1 VWWNVG
7 QILEG
12 RGGGALVRGGDGGMN
27 GWVVGRVCWAV
38 VTLRGWG
45 WRWVGLGWVD
55 LDGFG
60 RILFKLIEWIEF
72 DLDCT
77 GLFLF
82 QSNKVNPTKQSR
94 PSIPQISTITT
105 ITTVTTIP
113 LSVNEPIKPSPL
125 QTHQI
130 TTRLQPV
137 RTYVPTHSISQASA
151 RTLTTLSCLEEGDVV
166 E

>member
-1 VWWNVG
+1 M
-7 QILEG
+7 
-12 RGGGALVRGGDGGMN
+12 GGWA
-27 GWVVGRVCWAV
+27 CWAV

-45 WRWVGLGWVD
+45 WRWVGLGWVGIRLKWIGVGLGWVD

-60 RILFKLIEWIEF
+60 RILFKSIERIEF

-105 ITTVTTIP
+105 ITTIP
-113 LSVNEPIKPSPL
+113 LSLNEPTKPSL
-125 QTHQI
+125 SRILKTS
-130 TTRLQPV
+130 TRLQPV

-151 RTLTTLSCLEEGDVV
+151 CTLTTLSCLEEGDVV